1 MTMRVVTLA
10 VLLAG
15 MLFATTRPA
24 EAQLSLAPISGL
36 VTGHLG
42 TATGLGGAGTTLS
55 GGGSM
60 AVVEQ
65 TGWGAEFDAG
75 FASDDGGRTG
85 GLSVQTY
92 ILNVLAS
99 WPRGR
104 LRPFGVVGAGALRA
118 RSCTAACAGTIAWS
132 DWAMSAGGGVQYLRN
147 EVFGIRGDIRYLS
160 NIGNPGRA
168 PDGVRLW
175 RVSVG
180 ATLIWVAD

>member
-1 MTMRVVTLA
+1 MRVLSVAILA
-10 VLLAG
+10 AGLLFG
-15 MLFATTRPA
+15 VPWRV
-24 EAQLSLAPISGL
+24 EAQVSLGPISGVL
-36 VTGHLG
+36 NGHLG

-55 GGGSM
+55 GGASV

-75 FASDDGGRTG
+75 FASDDGGRSG

-92 ILNVLAS
+92 VMNLLAV

-104 LRPFGVVGAGALRA
+104 IRPFGVVGAGALRA
-118 RSCTAACAGTIAWS
+118 RTCTAGCAGTIAWS
-132 DWAMSAGGGVQYLRN
+132 DWAMSAGGGVQYVRN
-147 EVFGIRGDIRYLS
+147 EVFGLRGDVRYLS

-168 PDGVRLW
+168 PDGVRFW

-180 ATLIWVAD
+180 ATVFWVAD